1 MRENMI
7 YDTKEY
13 QIREGILERMLEI
26 IHNQRKVDTLFF
38 GDSIT
43 QYLDIKNI
51 LESMLPTVA
60 LWVSPL
66 ICYCIL
72 LMKGLSNTN
81 LRMYLL

>member
-38 GDSIT
+38 G
-43 QYLDIKNI
+43 YHL
-51 LESMLPTVA
+51 
-60 LWVSPL
+60 
-66 ICYCIL
+66 
-72 LMKGLSNTN
+72 
-81 LRMYLL
+81 